1 MNTDWT
7 EGYVAELAYP
17 HAYIA
22 ELNPLRLQLPF
33 LRAGLAVPEVRTAC
47 ELGFGQGLSVN
58 IHAAASPVAWHGNDF
73 NPDQALHANAL
84 ATASGARLGLTD
96 EAFADF
102 CVRDDLPDFDF
113 IGLNGVWSWVSDQNR
128 ALIVDFIRRKLKLGG
143 VVYVGYN
150 TQPGW
155 AASIPVRELLLH
167 YAQHV
172 AAPGDGI
179 SSRIQAAVAF
189 AEDLLAS
196 DPAFARANPSMAA
209 LVASMKGQDTNYLAH
224 EFFNSSWRPMSF
236 TDMAAALQPAKLRYA
251 CSGHHDIDRLNL
263 SPQQQSLLNGIG
275 DPVFRESVRDFC
287 VNQQFRKD
295 YWVKGAR
302 PLNPLEHVQAM
313 RALRVVL
320 QTPRADVASA
330 VVTELGYTALDPAV
344 FGPLLD
350 ALADHVP
357 QSLGELE
364 QACTNTPAELPQ
376 IVEALALLESNGDIS
391 AVQTD
396 AEQASARPHTDR
408 LNIYLLGKALG
419 SGDIAHLAS
428 PLTGGAVLLN
438 RIEQLFL
445 CSALETPCEVSDL
458 APRVWQVLA
467 PQGKK
472 LVVNGQ
478 ALGTDADNLAELDRL
493 AQVFVQHKLPVL
505 QALGVCP
512 GAVLL
517 DSTHPWKTPSD

>member
-189 AEDLLAS
+189 AEDLLAT
-196 DPAFARANPSMAA
+196 DPAFARANPSVAA
-209 LVASMKGQDTNYLAH
+209 LIASMKG
-224 EFFNSSWRPMSF
+224 
-236 TDMAAALQPAKLRYA
+236 
-251 CSGHHDIDRLNL
+251 
-263 SPQQQSLLNGIG
+263 
-275 DPVFRESVRDFC
+275 
-287 VNQQFRKD
+287 
-295 YWVKGAR
+295 
-302 PLNPLEHVQAM
+302 
-313 RALRVVL
+313 
-320 QTPRADVASA
+320 
-330 VVTELGYTALDPAV
+330 
-344 FGPLLD
+344 
-350 ALADHVP
+350 
-357 QSLGELE
+357 
-364 QACTNTPAELPQ
+364 
-376 IVEALALLESNGDIS
+376 
-391 AVQTD
+391 
-396 AEQASARPHTDR
+396 
-408 LNIYLLGKALG
+408 
-419 SGDIAHLAS
+419 
-428 PLTGGAVLLN
+428 
-438 RIEQLFL
+438 
-445 CSALETPCEVSDL
+445 
-458 APRVWQVLA
+458 
-467 PQGKK
+467 
-472 LVVNGQ
+472 
-478 ALGTDADNLAELDRL
+478 
-493 AQVFVQHKLPVL
+493 
-505 QALGVCP
+505 
-512 GAVLL
+512 
-517 DSTHPWKTPSD
+517 